1 MSFRGLKDF
10 WDHCHQM
17 DGQHNND
24 WVKTNFDILL
34 GSKTWGE
41 KKRNMLFIPEPQDDF
56 FCFIPRNL
64 AAKYELACSRHS
76 DSRVR
81 RKSKRSKKRNKG
93 ERGGGRG
100 RGEGTSFAL
109 TPYPTPSLFF
119 FFPAHISLPSRHDL
133 NAWNRL
139 SMNFN
144 KSKLVH
150 RKNTELKSCVKK
162 AYAHSLCKFFMH
174 VTGCK
179 RISIPLCYY
188 SHTKILV
195 IENGK
200 IFQGSVDSASF

>member
-1 MSFRGLKDF
+1 MGGEEEGRELP
-10 WDHCHQM
+10 
-17 DGQHNND
+17 
-24 WVKTNFDILL
+24 LL
-34 GSKTWGE
+34 S
-41 KKRNMLFIPEPQDDF
+41 P
-56 FCFIPRNL
+56 
-64 AAKYELACSRHS
+64 
-76 DSRVR
+76 
-81 RKSKRSKKRNKG
+81 
-93 ERGGGRG
+93 
-100 RGEGTSFAL
+100 
-109 TPYPTPSLFF
+109 PTPPPRCF
-119 FFPAHISLPSRHDL
+119 FFPAHISLRSPHDL

-162 AYAHSLCKFFMH
+162 AYAQSLCKFFMH

-179 RISIPLCYY
+179 RILIPLCYY

>member
-17 DGQHNND
+17 DD

-93 ERGGGRG
+93 ERGGGR
-100 RGEGTSFAL
+100 
-109 TPYPTPSLFF
+109 
-119 FFPAHISLPSRHDL
+119 
-133 NAWNRL
+133 
-139 SMNFN
+139 
-144 KSKLVH
+144 
-150 RKNTELKSCVKK
+150 
-162 AYAHSLCKFFMH
+162 
-174 VTGCK
+174 
-179 RISIPLCYY
+179 
-188 SHTKILV
+188 
-195 IENGK
+195 
-200 IFQGSVDSASF
+200 